1 MAEPAGEVVDV
12 SVGHRKA
19 LLDAAAKI
27 YLNHM
32 CSRLDLHKS
41 DLPNLEE
48 LKHEI
53 NLEPV
58 LQAIVTSVPAV
69 ERMMSTAMR
78 KRDER
83 VSLEQTIAQFDETGE
98 AATEKVLV
106 VERQKEAKRL
116 KLLNR
121 TLAT

>member
-19 LLDAAAKI
+19 LLDAAARI
-27 YLNHM
+27 YLNHT
-32 CSRLDLHKS
+32 CSRFDLHKS

-48 LKHEI
+48 LKHKI
-53 NLEPV
+53 DLEPV

-69 ERMMSTAMR
+69 ERMMSEAMK

-83 VSLEQTIAQFDETGE
+83 VSLEQTIAQYDETGE
-98 AATEKVLV
+98 AATEKLLV
-106 VERQKEAKRL
+106 EERQKEAKRQ
-116 KLLNR
+116 KLNR